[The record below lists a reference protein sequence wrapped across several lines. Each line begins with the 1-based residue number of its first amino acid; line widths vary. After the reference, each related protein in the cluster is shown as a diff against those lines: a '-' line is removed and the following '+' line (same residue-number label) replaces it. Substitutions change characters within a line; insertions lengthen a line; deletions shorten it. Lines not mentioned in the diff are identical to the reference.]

1 MRRLVLRLTV
11 LLALLASAVLLPAQA
26 ALAFTDVPSSYWDYT
41 AITYVATTHTWMQDY
56 GTALFQPLTRENR
69 TYLARSLVTMYAP
82 NEPIDPNITFP
93 DLPVTDPFYPY
104 ANVAVKLGWILPY
117 WDGRWAGGSSV
128 PVSLFDQ
135 ALINAMGL
143 SVPVAGLNN
152 IRDGS
157 GKLYPL
163 ASRAAQM
170 QLARWLGLH
179 YDHTDDSLD
188 IQQSTYIRRDEV
200 AYSLWMAQT
209 LPQWSIDAT
218 SIFDSITLPIL
229 TTGQQGF
236 TSYELNQIGYPY
248 IWAGEWNAVSPP
260 GYCCGSQPQG
270 GFDCSGFV
278 WWVLKKYED
287 GYNAA
292 QFRAY
297 GGWSLHER
305 SSQLMAQMTTTHLT
319 YAQLGPGILM
329 FFASDGGTNWT
340 DVDHV
345 GIYMGNGWMM
355 HSTGGGPQLQYVG
368 SGYYH
373 DTFVYGRQLKASS
386 GPPPKVPTGVRLP
399 GAPAANSLFAG
410 DPPIGPDSNAP

>member
-1 MRRLVLRLTV
+1 
-11 LLALLASAVLLPAQA
+11 
-26 ALAFTDVPSSYWDYT
+26 
-41 AITYVATTHTWMQDY
+41 
-56 GTALFQPLTRENR
+56 
-69 TYLARSLVTMYAP
+69 
-82 NEPIDPNITFP
+82 
-93 DLPVTDPFYPY
+93 
-104 ANVAVKLGWILPY
+104 
-117 WDGRWAGGSSV
+117 
-128 PVSLFDQ
+128 
-135 ALINAMGL
+135 
-143 SVPVAGLNN
+143 
-152 IRDGS
+152 
-157 GKLYPL
+157 
-163 ASRAAQM
+163 M

-179 YDHTDDSLD
+179 YDHTDDSQD
-188 IQQSTYIRRDEV
+188 IQQSTYIERDEV

-209 LPQWSIDAT
+209 LPQWSIDGT
-218 SIFDSITLPIL
+218 SIFDSIALPTL

-248 IWAGEWNAVSPP
+248 IWAGEWNAASPP

-292 QFRAY
+292 QFRTY

-305 SSQLMAQMTTTHLT
+305 SSSAMAQMTATHLT

-329 FFASDGGTNWT
+329 FFASDGGTSWT

-368 SGYYH
+368 SGYYYDH
-373 DTFVYGRQLKASS
+373 FVYGRQLKASS
-386 GPPPKVPTGVRLP
+386 APGQPPKVPGVGLAGFP
-399 GAPAANSLFAG
+399 VANSLFAG
-410 DPPIGPDSNAP
+410 DRPIGPQFNGP